1 MLLSN
6 RAEAVTARNSSRSRP
21 WQPVAPYA
29 TRSAAVRSRRTALC
43 STGTGD
49 HAASSTSTTP
59 TPPSQYSWTFDN
71 SSQQSSSSSS
81 SSSRRSNQIIQ
92 DIPVAAIK
100 RPLGKTRAN
109 AAAAADAADAD
120 PAKVEAL
127 MQSIQDIGLQEP
139 IDILEVDG
147 QYYGFSECLASWH
160 WNAWFKHGDGIGI
173 NPTPA
178 EQTAL
183 YRSPHELD

>member
-1 MLLSN
+1 MLATGGAICGPLDVRSPSGCDN
-6 RAEAVTARNSSRSRP
+6 ASAHSSR
-21 WQPVAPYA
+21 
-29 TRSAAVRSRRTALC
+29 
-43 STGTGD
+43 TGD
-49 HAASSTSTTP
+49 HAASSTSTTS
-59 TPPSQYSWTFDN
+59 TLPSQYSWTFDN
-71 SSQQSSSSSS
+71 SSQQGSS

-109 AAAAADAADAD
+109 D

-147 QYYGFSECLASWH
+147 QYYGFSGAASSSPSPPSLMPLAALHPSDVPMTGM
-160 WNAWFKHGDGIGI
+160 AHGMGAATDLKLIKGWVGR
-173 NPTPA
+173 PSAAGCGKP
-178 EQTAL
+178 
-183 YRSPHELD
+183 RGRC

>member
-6 RAEAVTARNSSRSRP
+6 KLKAVTARNSSRSSP

-49 HAASSTSTTP
+49 HAASSTSTTS
-59 TPPSQYSWTFDN
+59 TLPSQYSWTFDN
-71 SSQQSSSSSS
+71 SSQQGSS

-109 AAAAADAADAD
+109 D

-147 QYYGFSECLASWH
+147 QYYGFSGCHRFEAHQRLGRETIRCRVRKATREVLKMH
-160 WNAWFKHGDGIGI
+160 
-173 NPTPA
+173 
-178 EQTAL
+178 L
-183 YRSPHELD
+183 M